1 MALLLYIQF
10 YFITIATI
18 LGTGILGL
26 PVTLAH
32 SGFIPFLVPFIG
44 SYLMQCILM
53 LVFTELLQIAYFHKM
68 QQQSKVPHSASG
80 SNVKFEAL
88 PVIENEH
95 PMAGTTSANED
106 QTDDSDAPTVLS
118 DEFDFESHLADNL
131 DIPVVKPNLHMIG
144 ELFLN
149 SVGAFCFDIVLGI
162 SFVSVLISYALA
174 GSQAFADILGLNRI
188 AMIPVFC
195 FVLTVV
201 VVFLQFLVQ
210 PVISLLTL
218 IKGCMFA
225 ACVVITFLVGAKVD
239 NQYTNDWSATGEP
252 FLMGTVA
259 IGGIINILPILFM
272 RIRPKADQ
280 IRKLNAAVI
289 LGLTTCFFLNIMWCW
304 TLLKIV
310 PQTATCP
317 KPTLMSTIS
326 PASVSVSSSM
336 GGGQSS
342 GGDTCDAISLEKSHD
357 KGDISTI
364 PLSAV
369 IEADHPQYS
378 IVSIFVEF
386 FIMVSITVS
395 YLTFGSAMHHMISGM
410 VESFWETRGQ
420 LIAAKFGLKVTTNN
434 EVEVLNFPA
443 VSWIRSVLSIASF
456 FAVFCVAMSHPKGFI
471 KVLDRV
477 TSLSQ
482 NLQNCVF
489 VPMMLFVVKTCE
501 SYKNVQISFKLH
513 SVFYV
518 LYIFVAIFYGVAV
531 AYDLVIW
538 CQALLG

>member
-1 MALLLYIQF
+1 
-10 YFITIATI
+10 
-18 LGTGILGL
+18 
-26 PVTLAH
+26 V
-32 SGFIPFLVPFIG
+32 
-44 SYLMQCILM
+44 
-53 LVFTELLQIAYFHKM
+53 
-68 QQQSKVPHSASG
+68 QQQQTKVPHSASG
-80 SNVKFEAL
+80 FNVKFEAL
-88 PVIENEH
+88 PVIENEQ
-95 PMAGTTSANED
+95 PMATSGGGGGGGEGD
-106 QTDDSDAPTVLS
+106 QTTDDSDAPTILS

-131 DIPVVKPNLHMIG
+131 DIPVVKPNLHMVG

-174 GSQAFADILGLNRI
+174 GSQAFANILGFNRI

-195 FVLTVV
+195 FILTVI

-210 PVISLLTL
+210 PVISILTL
-218 IKGCMFA
+218 LKGCMFA
-225 ACVVITFLVGAKVD
+225 ACVVITFLVGARVD
-239 NQYTNDWSATGEP
+239 NQYENEWGAIGEP

-317 KPTLMSTIS
+317 KPTLQSTLS
-326 PASVSVSSSM
+326 PPSSLLS
-336 GGGQSS
+336 GS
-342 GGDTCDAISLEKSHD
+342 GGAVGTNGEMSGDNGGTCDAISLENAHD

-364 PLSAV
+364 PLSSV

-420 LIAAKFGLKVTTNN
+420 IITAKLKLQVSTDNQ
-434 EVEVLNFPA
+434 VKLLNFPA
-443 VSWIRSVLSIASF
+443 VSWLRSTLSILSF

-501 SYKNVQISFKLH
+501 SYKNVHISFKLH

-518 LYIFVAIFYGVAV
+518 LYVFVAIFYGVAV
-531 AYDLVIW
+531 VYDLIIW